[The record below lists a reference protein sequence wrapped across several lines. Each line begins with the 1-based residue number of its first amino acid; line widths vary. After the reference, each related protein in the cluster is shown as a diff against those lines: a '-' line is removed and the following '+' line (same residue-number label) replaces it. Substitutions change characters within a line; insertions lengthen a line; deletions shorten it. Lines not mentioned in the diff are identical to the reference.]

1 MDSRPGLRS
10 DEAMALPRTPNR
22 RQLLTQATLATAAAA
37 AALPLAAAAAAESP
51 DSSPLNVLVIGGH
64 PGDPEAGCGG
74 TIARY
79 AGQGHKVTLLYLTRG
94 EAGIPNK
101 TAAEAAAI
109 RTAEAEQA
117 CKILRA
123 TPAFAG
129 QIDGATEITPQRYSE
144 FNKLVADLNPDVVLT
159 QWPVDTH
166 RDHRVCSMLTLD
178 AFLAA
183 KRKFA
188 LYYYKVDLGSDT
200 QCFRPTDYVD
210 VTATE
215 PLKREACTAHQSQ
228 HPENFYVKD
237 HEPMLR
243 FRGMES
249 GHKAAEGFIHHDQ
262 SPAGRC
268 RARSPGR
275 LIAACGERRGGYRTR
290 PAGCAG
296 RKAPTPPFGGGLPQ
310 VNFSAR
316 DRVHLMPRSNREV
329 GGVGRCRRGQSTQ
342 PTGNPMRRW
351 SFFVYGVFCHLLFFA
366 TYAWMAG
373 FVGNFL
379 VPNSIDRSRRAA
391 RGWRRA
397 LTCC

>member
-1 MDSRPGLRS
+1 MPTTRAPS
-10 DEAMALPRTPNR
+10 R
-22 RQLLTQATLATAAAA
+22 RQLLTQATLAAAATLPLAGA
-37 AALPLAAAAAAESP
+37 AALPAAATADAPSASP
-51 DSSPLNVLVIGGH
+51 ALNVLVIGGH

-79 AGQGHKVTLLYLTRG
+79 AEQGHKVTLLYLTRG

-109 RTAEAEQA
+109 RTAEAQQA
-117 CKILRA
+117 CGILKA

-129 QIDGATEITPQRYSE
+129 QVDGATEITPRRYAE

-166 RDHRVCSMLTLD
+166 RDHRACSMLTLD

-183 KRKFA
+183 RRKFA
-188 LYYYKVDLGSDT
+188 LYYYEVDLGSDT

-215 PLKREACTAHQSQ
+215 RLKREACMAHQSQ

-249 GHKAAEGFIHHDQ
+249 GHNAAEGFIHHDQ
-262 SPAGRC
+262 SPAR
-268 RARSPGR
+268 RLPGAVVR
-275 LIAACGERRGGYRTR
+275 
-290 PAGCAG
+290 
-296 RKAPTPPFGGGLPQ
+296 
-310 VNFSAR
+310 
-316 DRVHLMPRSNREV
+316 
-329 GGVGRCRRGQSTQ
+329 
-342 PTGNPMRRW
+342 
-351 SFFVYGVFCHLLFFA
+351 
-366 TYAWMAG
+366 
-373 FVGNFL
+373 
-379 VPNSIDRSRRAA
+379 
-391 RGWRRA
+391 
-397 LTCC
+397 